1 VKIIFSVNLVI
12 ATLKAVYFLGKKVLH
27 LVTLGLD
34 ATTGAKLK
42 VTFTLLSPESSYYTI
57 ILELVLFYLAY
68 LVVE

>member
-34 ATTGAKLK
+34 ATTGA
-42 VTFTLLSPESSYYTI
+42 
-57 ILELVLFYLAY
+57 ILN
-68 LVVE
+68 VVFIT